1 MKRYCL
7 VAYLILGLLIIS
19 INVRASAVITPPSIV
34 VFYEPSI
41 NKIYSFGLTN
51 KGDSTLDFD
60 IYVDGDLMDY
70 INVNM
75 QNITLQ
81 PKEGVAVVYELNL
94 PESGLKPGSHLNFIK
109 AKERLQESVSGRGV
123 QAVPEVAFTIEV
135 LVPYPGDYLEAAI
148 NTPDSVQGGKDI
160 DVHLQLSNMGTND
173 LNNIKSKVEFL
184 SLENNKSM
192 GVLKLDSVDIK
203 SKETRNLIG
212 YSSTKNWNLGAYSAV
227 ATINY
232 GANEIKLSKPFN
244 VGDIEMEIVGLN
256 TTRYE
261 QDSLNRIGVIVGSKW
276 NQIINNIYVTVSLT
290 DQNGRQI
297 EARSQS
303 LDIGPLGV
311 TEVPVFID
319 TSGFQ
324 AGFYK
329 MNTKLFYFDK
339 NKEKI
344 FDIEIYKTWYKS
356 LIRIES
362 ILIIIILILLVIFVF
377 NYIKSHRIPKKKK
390 K

>member
-319 TSGFQ
+319 TS
-324 AGFYK
+324 
-329 MNTKLFYFDK
+329 
-339 NKEKI
+339 
-344 FDIEIYKTWYKS
+344 
-356 LIRIES
+356 
-362 ILIIIILILLVIFVF
+362 
-377 NYIKSHRIPKKKK
+377 
-390 K
+390 

>member
-1 MKRYCL
+1 M
-7 VAYLILGLLIIS
+7 VFLILGLLFIS
-19 INVRASAVITPPSIV
+19 INVKASAVITPPSLVI
-34 VFYEPSI
+34 FHEPSL

-51 KGDSTLDFD
+51 KGDSILDLD
-60 IYVDGDLMDY
+60 ISVDGDLKDY

-94 PESGLKPGSHLNFIK
+94 PETGLKPGSHLNFIK
-109 AKERLQESVSGRGV
+109 AKERVQESVSGRGV

-148 NTPDSVQGGKDI
+148 NTPDSVQVGDDI
-160 DVHLQLSNMGTND
+160 DVHLQLNNMGTND
-173 LNNIKSKVEFL
+173 LNNVKTRVEFL
-184 SLENNKSM
+184 NLENNKSM
-192 GVLKLDSVDIK
+192 GVLNLDNVDIK
-203 SKETRNLIG
+203 SKETMNLIG
-212 YSSTKNWNLGAYSAV
+212 YYPTKNWNLGAYNTV
-227 ATINY
+227 ATISY
-232 GANEIKLSKPFN
+232 GTNEIKLSKQFN

-261 QDSLNRIGVIVGSKW
+261 QDSLNKIGVIVASKW

-290 DQNGRQI
+290 DQNGRKI

-303 LDIGPLGV
+303 LDIGPWGV

-319 TSGFQ
+319 TSGFK

-362 ILIIIILILLVIFVF
+362 LLIIIILILLVIFVF
-377 NYIKSHRIPKKKK
+377 NYIKSHRISKKKK